1 MTIHHFTLPQDEP
14 GVGHAMDFEQIK
26 TQGLGLVLGLG
37 PVFLHACPRQRVCE
51 NLFAELLQSRVGA
64 TRIFF

>member
-1 MTIHHFTLPQDEP
+1 MTIHYFTLPQDEP

-26 TQGLGLVLGLG
+26 TKGLGLGLG
-37 PVFLHACPRQRVCE
+37 PVFLHACPGQRVCE

>member
-1 MTIHHFTLPQDEP
+1 MTNHYFTLPQDEP

-26 TQGLGLVLGLG
+26 TQGLGLG
-37 PVFLHACPRQRVCE
+37 PVFLHACPGQRVCE
-51 NLFAELLQSRVGA
+51 NLSAELLQSRVGA